1 MIKLNSEDIIILVCN
16 RAVWHKSK
24 NLEIS
29 ENIIITHIP
38 PYILEMNSIE
48 QIWKQIRQMGFGN
61 KIFRTLNAVV
71 DKLCDIVNLPINEL
85 VKGITLREWI
95 CSIT

>member
-1 MIKLNSEDIIILVCN
+1 
-16 RAVWHKSK
+16 
-24 NLEIS
+24 
-29 ENIIITHIP
+29 
-38 PYILEMNSIE
+38 
-48 QIWKQIRQMGFGN
+48 MGFGN

-85 VKGITLREWI
+85 VKSITLREWI